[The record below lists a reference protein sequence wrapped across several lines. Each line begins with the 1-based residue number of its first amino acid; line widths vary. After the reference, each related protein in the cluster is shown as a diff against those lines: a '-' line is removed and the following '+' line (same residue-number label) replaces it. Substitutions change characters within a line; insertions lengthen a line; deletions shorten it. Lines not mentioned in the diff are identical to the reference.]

1 MKISLSIRLK
11 ATFLIIVF
19 LLNTMVGFACSVGW
33 DMSFNKD
40 HHGKPSGYDM
50 PKEHSHPPGTKKHS
64 HEHKTAQNTKDHHK
78 QGAKQNEGG
87 CCKDEVAKFVAVDKQ
102 ISKEVSIKAPQLFPG
117 ILHNTYSLTD
127 ETVVADHTPDNS
139 FFVRCHHP
147 PIPDIRIAVQSF
159 QI

>member
-1 MKISLSIRLK
+1 MKISLSKRLK
-11 ATFLIIVF
+11 ATFLTVVF

-33 DMSFNKD
+33 DMGFNKD
-40 HHGKPSGYDM
+40 HHGQSSSENITKA
-50 PKEHSHPPGTKKHS
+50 HSHPPGTKTHS
-64 HEHKTAQNTKDHHK
+64 HEHKATESDKDDHK
-78 QGAKQNEGG
+78 HNNKKEKGG

-102 ISKEVSIKAPQLFPG
+102 LNKAQSIKAPDLFSNTSFPTFILADVDVAPG
-117 ILHNTYSLTD
+117 
-127 ETVVADHTPDNS
+127 HTPNNR